1 MYLGNALAGDYQF
14 RMSYMNFPHQVGVIC
29 RLDFMNQSQYI
40 CLKLMYNHYQ
50 RKKYFLELILLIR
63 QFWRVGSIQA
73 KNPPI
78 VSRISCSNFFEKTF
92 I

>member
-14 RMSYMNFPHQVGVIC
+14 RMSYTTINFPHQVGVIC

-63 QFWRVGSIQA
+63 QFWRAGSIQA
-73 KNPPI
+73 K
-78 VSRISCSNFFEKTF
+78 ISTNCEQNKLF
-92 I
+92 